1 MAEFYDV
8 VATILT
14 FLTFAVMFFGLAIV
28 ILIKDIEKNWPK
40 YKCNPAIIPFVGL
53 IGKDGAANFN
63 SCIGD
68 IQGQY
73 MNFFLAPLTRAL
85 GTLSNVGTGLVNSLE
100 NIRNTINFLSGGI
113 FNILQSLKNIIN
125 AITRE
130 FQILLIKFRNII
142 LKIVGVFLTLVYT
155 VMGTGIF
162 VTSVVAGP
170 IGRMVDFIGSF
181 GG

>member
-14 FLTFAVMFFGLAIV
+14 FLTFGVMFFGLAIV
-28 ILIKDIEKNWPK
+28 VLVKDIEKNWPK
-40 YKCNPAIIPFVGL
+40 YKCNPAIIPFVGF
-53 IGKDGAANFN
+53 IGKDAAANFN
-63 SCIGD
+63 SCVGD

-73 MNFFLAPLTRAL
+73 MSYFLAPLTRSL
-85 GTLSNVGTGLVNSLE
+85 GTLSNVGTGLINSLE
-100 NIRNTINFLSGGI
+100 NIRNTINYLSGGI
-113 FNILQSLKNIIN
+113 FNILDSLKNIIN

-142 LKIVGVFLTLVYT
+142 LKIIGVFLTLVYT

-162 VTSVVAGP
+162 VTSVVTGP
-170 IGRMVDFIGSF
+170 IGRMVDFIGSI